1 MKIVVTVIH
10 IHQRVNVKLEKIL
23 MMIYNLL
30 HQYRMMIIYLYQSTI
45 MNKIKC
51 LNVVMINQQCEFIFL
66 TSSQLRCRFK
76 ILYTHTHTYINRLNE
91 INKINF
97 SVIRENISWWSLCTC
112 ACSNTVFLSFCFVLF
127 SSLFNLSIYV
137 YVCLF
142 FCRSRMIEIKKK
154 IYKFR
159 FLFFLCVCV

>member
-10 IHQRVNVKLEKIL
+10 IHQRVNVKLEKII

-51 LNVVMINQQCEFIFL
+51 LNVVMINQQCEFMISVYVRLFEHGISFFL
-66 TSSQLRCRFK
+66 FCALFLLIQS
-76 ILYTHTHTYINRLNE
+76 IY
-91 INKINF
+91 
-97 SVIRENISWWSLCTC
+97 LCIC
-112 ACSNTVFLSFCFVLF
+112 LSFL
-127 SSLFNLSIYV
+127 LSISDD
-137 YVCLF
+137 
-142 FCRSRMIEIKKK
+142 RNKKK

>member
-10 IHQRVNVKLEKIL
+10 IHQRVNVKLEKII

-76 ILYTHTHTYINRLNE
+76 ILYTHTHINRLNE

-97 SVIRENISWWSLCTC
+97 SVIRENIS
-112 ACSNTVFLSFCFVLF
+112 
-127 SSLFNLSIYV
+127 
-137 YVCLF
+137 
-142 FCRSRMIEIKKK
+142 
-154 IYKFR
+154 
-159 FLFFLCVCV
+159 